1 MLKGYILYT
10 SEDAAFDELE
20 GLNDFHRRNL
30 HPAHDGDIDK
40 VSFEKRGNG
49 IHFESE
55 DADALQYVMEFA
67 SENEDSVLA
76 KYREGI
82 V

>member
-1 MLKGYILYT
+1 MHKGYIVYT

-30 HPAHDGDIDK
+30 HPEHDGDIDK
-40 VSFEKRGNG
+40 VSFKKRGNG

-55 DADALQYVMEFA
+55 DADALRYVMEFA

>member
-1 MLKGYILYT
+1 MHKGYIVYT

-30 HPAHDGDIDK
+30 HPEHDGDIDL
-40 VSFEKRGNG
+40 VTYEKRGSA
-49 IHFESE
+49 IHFMSV
-55 DADALQYVMEFA
+55 DRNALQYVMEFA
-67 SENEDSVLA
+67 SENEDNVRTKA
-76 KYREGI
+76 QEFA

>member
-1 MLKGYILYT
+1 MHKGYIIYT

-20 GLNDFHRRNL
+20 GLNDFHNRNL
-30 HPAHDGDIDK
+30 HPDHDGDIDK

-49 IHFESE
+49 IHFESD
-55 DADALQYVMEFA
+55 DADALRYVMEFA
-67 SENEDSVLA
+67 SENEDNVRT
-76 KYREGI
+76 KYLEGT